1 MCHFVISILMC
12 IDKNGILRYNES
24 ETRSFSFMT
33 KKANTFVLT
42 DESVNTY
49 GFRLLTGGA
58 LLDQFRRNPVLFYN
72 HNDMDLPVGR
82 WENIRIENTQVL
94 ADAVFDLEDEFAKKI
109 SGKVERGF
117 LRAASVGLRMIET
130 SDDPKVLLQGQQ
142 LPTVTKWMLREASVV
157 TIGANHNAL
166 RLYDANDKLLS
177 DDQILK
183 LFDNMG
189 APTPPQQQQKKM
201 KKEIFNLLDLAEDS
215 TEEQVQSAIQKLK
228 DDNKKLRDDASER
241 EKADKAAR
249 TAEAVKL
256 TDEAIKDGRLNAD
269 GKQDMLDL
277 FDADFDKAK
286 KMLSAIPAR
295 KSVKEEIEK
304 QTQNTEV
311 GEIAKLSW
319 DELDKTGKLKELKEK
334 HPDIFNQKFEEKF
347 GKKPE

>member
-1 MCHFVISILMC
+1 M
-12 IDKNGILRYNES
+12 G
-24 ETRSFSFMT
+24 
-33 KKANTFVLT
+33 KKTFILT

-49 GFRLLTGGA
+49 GFRVLISGGE
-58 LLDQFRRNPVLFYN
+58 LEQFRRNPVLFYN
-72 HNDMDLPVGR
+72 HNDMDAPIGR
-82 WENIRIENTQVL
+82 WENIRVENGQLL
-94 ADAVFDLEDEFAKKI
+94 ADPVFDLEDETSSKI
-109 SGKVERGF
+109 AGKVERGF
-117 LRAASVGLRMIET
+117 LRSASIGLRIIEK
-130 SDDPKVLLQGQQ
+130 SDDPMLALPGQR

-157 TIGANHNAL
+157 NIGANHNAL
-166 RLYDANDKLLS
+166 RLYDANDELLN

-201 KKEIFNLLDLAEDS
+201 KKEIFNLLDIAESS
-215 TEEQVQSAIQKLK
+215 TEEQVESAIQKLK
-228 DDNKKLRDDASER
+228 DDNKKLNDEAAER

-249 TAEAVKL
+249 TAEAAKL

-286 KMLSAIPAR
+286 KMLSAIPSR

-304 QTQNTEV
+304 QTKSTEV
-311 GEIAKLSW
+311 GYLAKLNW
-319 DELDKTGKLKELKEK
+319 DELDKTGKLRDLKEK

-347 GKKPE
+347 GKKPL

>member
-1 MCHFVISILMC
+1 MMN
-12 IDKNGILRYNES
+12 KQ
-24 ETRSFSFMT
+24 TT
-33 KKANTFVLT
+33 TFILT

-49 GFRLLTGGA
+49 GFRLLTNGGD
-58 LLDQFRRNPVLFYN
+58 LEQFRRNPVMFYN
-72 HNDMDLPVGR
+72 HNDMETPIGR
-82 WENIRIENTQVL
+82 WENIRVENGQVL
-94 ADAVFDLEDEFAKKI
+94 ADPVFDLEDSFAKKI
-109 SGKVERGF
+109 AGKVERGF
-117 LRAASVGLRMIET
+117 LKAASVGVRIIEQ
-130 SDDPKVLLQGQQ
+130 SDDPAFILQGQK
-142 LPTVTKWMLREASVV
+142 LPTVSKWVLREASVV

-166 RLYDANDKLLS
+166 RLYDANDQLLS

-189 APTPPQQQQKKM
+189 APTPPQQQKKM

-228 DDNKKLRDDASER
+228 DDNKKLSDAASER

-256 TDEAIKDGRLNAD
+256 TDDAIKDGRLNAD

-286 KMLSAIPAR
+286 KMLSAVPVR

-304 QTQNTEV
+304 QNQGTEA
-311 GEIAKLSW
+311 GYLAKLNW

-347 GKKPE
+347 GTKPA

>member
-1 MCHFVISILMC
+1 MCHFVISILVCM
-12 IDKNGILRYNES
+12 DKNGILRYNDA

-33 KKANTFVLT
+33 KKANTFLLT

-49 GFRLLTGGA
+49 GFRLLTSGGD
-58 LLDQFRRNPVLFYN
+58 LEQFRRNPVMFYN
-72 HNDMDLPVGR
+72 HNDMETPIGR
-82 WENIRIENTQVL
+82 WENIRVENGQVL
-94 ADAVFDLEDEFAKKI
+94 ADPVFDLEDSFAKKI
-109 SGKVERGF
+109 AGKVERGF
-117 LRAASVGLRMIET
+117 LKAASVGLRIIET

-166 RLYDANDKLLS
+166 RLYDANDQLLS

-189 APTPPQQQQKKM
+189 APTPPQQQKKM
-201 KKEIFNLLDLAEDS
+201 KKEIFNLLDLAEGS

-228 DDNKKLRDDASER
+228 DDNQKLSDDASKR

-256 TDEAIKDGRLNAD
+256 TDDAIKDGRLNAD

-295 KSVKEEIEK
+295 KSVKEEIEN
-304 QTQNTEV
+304 QTQGTEA
-311 GEIAKLSW
+311 GYLAKLNW

-347 GKKPE
+347 GTKPA